1 MLNCAETASSSTNVS
16 LRSVLSNQS
25 QVSITEPLPT
35 MAQLQDHP
43 DWTIDETFGELLY
56 KGKKGEIRVPGVM
69 WMSCD
74 AAFAQGFHCG
84 RALMLEHEDGD
95 WVLLTDQQ
103 FTHLIAQHL
112 PAGLPA
118 VALVPWK
125 QGFIFGWCMT
135 WYYQPIL
142 DEEAEAYGED
152 ESEAA
157 SCGAMY

>member
-1 MLNCAETASSSTNVS
+1 MLNYAETV
-16 LRSVLSNQS
+16 RSRTIVPLTPVLYSQP

-35 MAQLQDHP
+35 MAQPQGHP
-43 DWTIDETFGELLY
+43 DWTIDETFGELRY
-56 KGKKGEIRVPGVM
+56 QGKFGEIRIPGVM

-74 AAFAQGFHCG
+74 AAFAQGFWRG
-84 RALMLEHEDGD
+84 RALMLEHEDGN
-95 WVLLTDQQ
+95 WVLLTDQE
-103 FTHLIAQHL
+103 FTDLIAQEL

-118 VALVPWK
+118 AAIAPWK
-125 QGFIFGWCMT
+125 QGFIFGWCMS

-157 SCGAMY
+157 SCEVMY